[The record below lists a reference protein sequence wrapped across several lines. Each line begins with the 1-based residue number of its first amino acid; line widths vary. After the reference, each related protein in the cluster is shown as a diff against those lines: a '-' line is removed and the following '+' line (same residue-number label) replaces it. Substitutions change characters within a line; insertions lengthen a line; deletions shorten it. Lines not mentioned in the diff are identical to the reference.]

1 MPEEKKKTRTST
13 AVKRRYNQKTY
24 KRVIADLKFDEYDE
38 FARLRGEM
46 SRAEFIRQLMANW
59 KETHE

>member
-1 MPEEKKKTRTST
+1 MSEEKRNTHTSS

-24 KRVIADLKFDEYDE
+24 KRITVDLKFSDYDKFE
-38 FARLRGEM
+38 ELRGEM

-59 KETHE
+59 EKTC

>member
-1 MPEEKKKTRTST
+1 MPEEKKKPHTSS
-13 AVKRRYNQKTY
+13 AVKRRYNAKTY
-24 KRVIADLKFDEYDE
+24 KRMEISLRFEEFDEFE
-38 FARLRGEM
+38 NLRGEM